1 MNDEIEETQRQR
13 TKILRYRRYRLED
26 EPLNFYRE
34 HILLF
39 FPWRNEC
46 DDVENQ
52 NCEEI
57 YKINEEQI
65 LQKKRQFS
73 FITDENIDEIN
84 EELTR
89 RYFEVENNEAEE
101 FIEHQIPNHQMV
113 DIFAITKINSKKRQ
127 ISNRI
132 TAPLKIEKENIMK
145 MME

>member
-26 EPLNFYRE
+26 EPPNFYRE

-46 DDVENQ
+46 EDIENQ

-65 LQKKRQFS
+65 LKKKDNF
-73 FITDENIDEIN
+73 
-84 EELTR
+84 L
-89 RYFEVENNEAEE
+89 
-101 FIEHQIPNHQMV
+101 
-113 DIFAITKINSKKRQ
+113 
-127 ISNRI
+127 
-132 TAPLKIEKENIMK
+132 L
-145 MME
+145 